1 MYRTDF
7 LTLWER
13 ERVGLFGRLAVK
25 HVYYH
30 VRKESPV
37 YVQYRIQDAWG
48 WSTGMI
54 QRDGMEWEVGGEFR
68 IGNSCTPVADSCQCM
83 AKPMQYLK
91 QNKVKI
97 KIKRK
102 SLKFAFCLT
111 SFPQS
116 KIYIRLQVMSC

>member
-83 AKPMQYLK
+83 AKPIQYCKAKSSKNKNFLK
-91 QNKVKI
+91 RRNYNK
-97 KIKRK
+97 
-102 SLKFAFCLT
+102 T
-111 SFPQS
+111 
-116 KIYIRLQVMSC
+116 